1 MLVERGP
8 VVPVGGAL
16 LLGAEEARKCNFGF
30 SAHDEEEVVVLI
42 VVGVMM
48 MVENK
53 FGIANCC

>member
-30 SAHDEEEVVVLI
+30 SARGEEEVVLLI
-42 VVGVMM
+42 VMVMYV
-48 MVENK
+48 MVRGRGRCE
-53 FGIANCC
+53 G